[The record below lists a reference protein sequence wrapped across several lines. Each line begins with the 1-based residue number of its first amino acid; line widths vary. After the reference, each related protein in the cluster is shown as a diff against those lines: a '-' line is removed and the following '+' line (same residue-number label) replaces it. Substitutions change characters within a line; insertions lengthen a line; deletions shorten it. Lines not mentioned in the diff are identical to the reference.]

1 MLTEKWNNLLSVGV
15 DNRTD
20 ETSKREIRMLNA
32 MSFIAICINFILSF
46 SWIYLGIYKYS
57 AINYAMSV
65 AMIGVFVLNKTG
77 NVNIAKG
84 FFFITLLIQIAF
96 ISILFDFRSE
106 YYLFP
111 LIVIA
116 GFIFQKKKH
125 LLFFVLLTLMVYL
138 LMTGDFIFPRYIEFR
153 REHSPMVNFMDGAI
167 AIAFT
172 VFALNQFLIVVESN
186 RREIVVKNKLLEEA
200 VNIAKERAEYSELLL
215 KEMNHRIKNNLQ
227 MISSLLSIHAERSPS
242 KKAQKALLDAQSRI
256 FSIALIHRQLYIEDN
271 LTKIDIAKYIDELI
285 PVVKESFPLME
296 DMLQIK
302 SLCSHISLD
311 IEEAVLVGL
320 ILNEL
325 ITNSV
330 KHGAIK
336 GNLLIV
342 KILAYFNNND
352 HLYISVEHD
361 GNPLKEEDLLNSKNF
376 GMDLV
381 IALASSLD
389 GKIMFDQEF
398 NRVAFN
404 LRVTNNS
411 LDSIKNEKSY
421 E

>member
-1 MLTEKWNNLLSVGV
+1 MLREKWNKLISLGV
-15 DNRTD
+15 EYRSDD
-20 ETSKREIRMLNA
+20 AGKREIRMINA
-32 MSFIAICINFILSF
+32 MAFVAICINIILSF
-46 SWIYLGIYKYS
+46 SWIYLGIYRYS
-57 AINYAMSV
+57 AINYSMAVVLM
-65 AMIGVFVLNKTG
+65 GVFILNRTG
-77 NVNIAKG
+77 NVNLAKG
-84 FFFITLLIQIAF
+84 FFFITLLIQIAS

-125 LLFFVLLTLMVYL
+125 LLLFVLLTLVVYL
-138 LMTGDFIFPRYIEFR
+138 LMAGGFIFPGYIEFK
-153 REHSPMVNFMDGAI
+153 REHSPLVNFIDGAI
-167 AIAFT
+167 AIGFT
-172 VFALNQFLIVVESN
+172 VFALNEFLIVVESN

-200 VNIAKERAEYSELLL
+200 VNIAKERAEYAELLL

-227 MISSLLSIHAERSPS
+227 MISSLLSIHAERATS
-242 KKAQKALLDAQSRI
+242 KIAKKALLDAQSRI
-256 FSIALIHRQLYIEDN
+256 YSIALIHRQLYIENN

-285 PVVKESFPLME
+285 PFVKESFPFME

-302 SLCSHISLD
+302 SLCSHVSLD

-336 GNLLIV
+336 GELLTV
-342 KILAYFNNND
+342 KVLAYYHNKN

-361 GNPLKEEDLLNSKNF
+361 GKPVKEEELLNSKQF

-389 GKIMFDQEF
+389 GKIMFDEEF

-404 LRVTNNS
+404 LQVGNNGF
-411 LDSIKNEKSY
+411 DEVKNGISHE
-421 E
+421 